1 MGPPKDDQ
9 IRGGP
14 GLLVD
19 DVYATFC
26 EDLPVSLQQPA
37 QNLAASLGLSAPGVP
52 WSRVFPHPFTLTVPG
67 IVADASPPV
76 DASVVRAAVVAHVM
90 GLIQAVAMGREA
102 TGAVS
107 ATPEIRRVL
116 SAVRMAKEQ
125 ACGRLGGAS
134 FWAQARFDLAIQQVE
149 QALSVERTCL
159 GNAHSADWTTY
170 ERVATAKQAVMLP
183 APLSL
188 ARESH
193 WRRDRRE
200 ELRRMITAIA
210 LGLQLARDVTEWE
223 DDHAR
228 GGAWALA
235 LARGIADADPDVE
248 PWVGSVHSEVL
259 ESGILARLL
268 RRAHESFQTGHELA
282 IALGLGRVAQ
292 WTSTQGLALADLHR
306 AEASFPGYAV
316 RAAVLQAW
324 AEEVLS

>member
-1 MGPPKDDQ
+1 
-9 IRGGP
+9 
-14 GLLVD
+14 LVD

-26 EDLPVSLQQPA
+26 EDLPVSLQRPA
-37 QNLAASLGLSAPGVP
+37 QDLAASLGLSAPGVP

-67 IVADASPPV
+67 IVADASPLV
-76 DASVVRAAVVAHVM
+76 DASVMRAAVVAHVM
-90 GLIQAVAMGREA
+90 GLIQAVAMVREA

-107 ATPEIRRVL
+107 ATPQVRRVL
-116 SAVRMAKEQ
+116 SAVRMAREQ

-134 FWAQARFDLAIQQVE
+134 FWAQGRFDLAIQQLE
-149 QALSVERTCL
+149 LALSVERACL
-159 GNAHSADWTTY
+159 GSAHSADWTTY
-170 ERVATAKQAVMLP
+170 ERIATAKQAVMLP

-188 ARESH
+188 ARESR

-200 ELRRMITAIA
+200 GLRRMITAIA
-210 LGLQLARDVTEWE
+210 LGLQLARDVMEWE

-235 LARGIADADPDVE
+235 LARGIADADPDIE
-248 PWVGSVHSEVL
+248 PQVGSVHSEVL

-268 RRAHESFQTGHELA
+268 RRAHESFQNGHELA
-282 IALGLGRVAQ
+282 VALGLSRVAQ
-292 WTSTQGLALADLHR
+292 WTSTQALALADLHR